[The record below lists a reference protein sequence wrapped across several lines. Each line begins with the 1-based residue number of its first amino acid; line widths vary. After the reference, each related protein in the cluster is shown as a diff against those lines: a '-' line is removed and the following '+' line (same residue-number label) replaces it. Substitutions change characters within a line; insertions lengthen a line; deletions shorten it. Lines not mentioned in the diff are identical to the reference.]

1 MSTCTSPGGESLHQG
16 CSTGHVLLSG
26 WQQRALPLHHFVVEG
41 DKAEMIFLAEVLQNL
56 QQGIP
61 CLFQGENN
69 DFDYF
74 HFFARTGIEITV

>member
-1 MSTCTSPGGESLHQG
+1 MCTSPGSESLQQC

-41 DKAEMIFLAEVLQNL
+41 DKVEMIFWAEVLQNL
-56 QQGIP
+56 QQSIH

-69 DFDYF
+69 HFGYCN
-74 HFFARTGIEITV
+74 FFARTGIEIAV